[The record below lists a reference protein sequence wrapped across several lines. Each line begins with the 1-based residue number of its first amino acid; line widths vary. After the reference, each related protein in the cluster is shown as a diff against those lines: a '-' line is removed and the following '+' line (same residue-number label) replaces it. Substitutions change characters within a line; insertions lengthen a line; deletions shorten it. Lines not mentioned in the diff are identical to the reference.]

1 MYGVYAPDADAVRRL
16 IPTVERLFD
25 WPYCSY
31 LIYLARRVDHEAIA
45 FLERYARAV
54 HEETGEVIAVIVL
67 FDQIEVLGTVRGRE
81 GLGADEGE
89 TPSIVTDA
97 RIAYGSY
104 PIRGDQV
111 PRKTSHHLFTA
122 SPQWSLKFADA
133 LGLSRSF
140 VPCIVAFDHSGREGS
155 ARSEECVILD
165 ISDAD
170 EAWETLRDAI
180 AGFMTVPAAQQFGL
194 AAERLRTL
202 RFDLTA
208 AERAFEDSKAK
219 FAPTYLVPTTA
230 RGLLEI
236 LRQPSHPDRAAVI
249 DLIEHP
255 PNGITSTVL
264 NRVIQNVAVLRAVVN
279 YNVTADRLRQ
289 TWVNVELEPNSVP
302 ASLRR
307 RLANALSITG
317 REPSAAEVDRL
328 LTADATERS
337 RFVDAVEDAGK
348 AELSAITQALKT
360 AHTPAHHQARLRLQS
375 LQAEIQ
381 VVRDSLR
388 PEPFLPHLAAA
399 IDSRRPIAAT
409 TRESRLALP
418 KKVVGATSFAASVAQ
433 ILQSI
438 GVLH

>member
-1 MYGVYAPDADAVRRL
+1 M
-16 IPTVERLFD
+16 
-25 WPYCSY
+25 
-31 LIYLARRVDHEAIA
+31 A
-45 FLERYARAV
+45 FN
-54 HEETGEVIAVIVL
+54 
-67 FDQIEVLGTVRGRE
+67 
-81 GLGADEGE
+81 
-89 TPSIVTDA
+89 
-97 RIAYGSY
+97 
-104 PIRGDQV
+104 
-111 PRKTSHHLFTA
+111 
-122 SPQWSLKFADA
+122 
-133 LGLSRSF
+133 
-140 VPCIVAFDHSGREGS
+140 HSGREGS

-202 RFDLTA
+202 RFDLIRS
-208 AERAFEDSKAK
+208 RARLRGLEGKVC
-219 FAPTYLVPTTA
+219 PTYLVPTTA

-317 REPSAAEVDRL
+317 REPSAAEVDQIHDCRCHR
-328 LTADATERS
+328 T
-337 RFVDAVEDAGK
+337 VAVC
-348 AELSAITQALKT
+348 
-360 AHTPAHHQARLRLQS
+360 RC
-375 LQAEIQ
+375 
-381 VVRDSLR
+381 
-388 PEPFLPHLAAA
+388 
-399 IDSRRPIAAT
+399 SRR
-409 TRESRLALP
+409 RWESRT
-418 KKVVGATSFAASVAQ
+418 VGNHASVSRRLTRPLITKHVCAFRVYRRRFRWYA
-433 ILQSI
+433 IP
-438 GVLH
+438 